1 MRLHLPSPNRLH
13 RAAHPA
19 HTRPRPRHIALQH
32 PDGNQCR
39 FRAIQPL
46 FASHVRAHQIT
57 RIITITRTAMTHDE
71 IRATVT
77 LCLLAAYADGDKHDR
92 EREQIKQVA
101 EGLAQDQQINLPG
114 LYQDVL
120 LRRVTVDTVLPR
132 LTSPEARQLA
142 YEMAVCVCDA
152 DGHTSAAEQAF
163 LSKLRQ
169 ALGQPSGTAA
179 TTAGTATAATL
190 ANSDFATQ
198 AEAIA
203 DAPLDADSDPVIV
216 EPAPA
221 PLAGQPAP
229 HPSAVDALPTDAMR
243 RPSKLTTA
251 EMDRKILNAS
261 IMNGAIELLPEN
273 LSTLAIIP
281 LQMRLVY
288 QIGQNYGYDLD
299 RGHIKDLLA
308 ALGVGLTSQYLE
320 QAGRKL
326 LGSLLGKAGKGML
339 GGLGKQAVSSG
350 MSFAST
356 YALGHVANQYYAG
369 GRTLSMQMLRDAYE
383 HVMRDGKQMQVR
395 YLPQMEE
402 TARGL
407 NTARIMEMVRGR

>member
-1 MRLHLPSPNRLH
+1 
-13 RAAHPA
+13 
-19 HTRPRPRHIALQH
+19 
-32 PDGNQCR
+32 
-39 FRAIQPL
+39 
-46 FASHVRAHQIT
+46 
-57 RIITITRTAMTHDE
+57 MTHDE
-71 IRATVT
+71 IRGIVTV
-77 LCLLAAYADGDKHDR
+77 CLLAAYTDGDKHDR

-101 EGLAQDQQINLPG
+101 EGLAQNQNINLPG
-114 LYQDVL
+114 LYQEVL
-120 LRRVTVDTVLPR
+120 MRRVKLDDVLPR
-132 LTSPEARQLA
+132 LTSAEARQLA

-152 DGHTSAAEQAF
+152 DGHTSDAEREFLAQLRKAF
-163 LSKLRQ
+163 AQ
-169 ALGQPSGTAA
+169 AA
-179 TTAGTATAATL
+179 TTTGLQAATE
-190 ANSDFATQ
+190 FATQ
-198 AEAIA
+198 AEVIA
-203 DAPLDADSDPVIV
+203 DAPLDVDVTPVIA

-229 HPSAVDALPTDAMR
+229 HPTAVDQLPTDPLR

-326 LGSLLGKAGKGML
+326 LGSLLGKTGKGML

-383 HVMRDGKQMQVR
+383 HVMRDGKEMQAR

-407 NTARIMEMVRGR
+407 NTAKIMEMVRGR